1 MNGDPIDPAKTQI
14 MSEPALAGGALK
26 QFRLENLI
34 GQGGMGL
41 VYRAHD
47 SRLHRQVAVKILPS
61 ALTADPER
69 KQRFLQEARAAA
81 RISHPAIAQIFDA
94 DEQDGV
100 TFIVMELVEGKTVR
114 QLIDQGELDILSAID
129 IGVMVADGLAKAH
142 ELGIVHRDIKPAN
155 VMRTKDGHVKV
166 LDFGLAK
173 LLPSAATRPAVTDP
187 LPPLQPSMTRTDI
200 IMGTPAY
207 MSPEQL
213 RGLPVDARTDIF
225 AVGVLVFEMV
235 TGQSPFQRATA
246 VDAIHAT
253 AFEETPIMNSPR
265 AHIPEELQRIVS
277 RCLKKRPDERYPNA
291 ALLASDLKVLRRQTE
306 AGLAHHISW
315 RQRALDLWDEVSH
328 LPRSQYLWYGIGLV
342 IAVLAL
348 SLSLAKIGAGG
359 LVFLTVAALLV
370 YRHIRNRPLRVQ
382 EMLVRRI
389 SKLPEVRL
397 ITLQKRQFNVV
408 VDRPVAQL
416 YGRINGL
423 LQSANRELYHGEP
436 LTLSVLHDLT
446 DEQLHQLLTSPGV
459 HYVREEEKKPT
470 ASQDPHQKPES

>member
-1 MNGDPIDPAKTQI
+1 MNGDSTDQAKTQI
-14 MSEPALAGGALK
+14 IPEPVIAGGALK

-61 ALTADPER
+61 ALTSDPER

-94 DEQDGV
+94 DEQEGV

-129 IGVMVADGLAKAH
+129 IGVMVAGALGKAH

-173 LLPSAATRPAVTDP
+173 LLPSAGPGPAGIDP
-187 LPPLQPSMTRTDI
+187 IAKSETTMTRTDI

-207 MSPEQL
+207 MSPEQV

-235 TGQSPFQRATA
+235 TGQSPFHRDTA

-253 AFEETPIMNSPR
+253 AFEETPAMNSSR
-265 AHIPEELQRIVS
+265 AHIPDELQRIVS

-291 ALLASDLKVLRRQTE
+291 GLLANELRVLRRQTE
-306 AGLAHHISW
+306 AGLAHRTSW
-315 RQRALDLWDEVSH
+315 RQRILDLWEEVSH
-328 LPRSQYLWYGIGLV
+328 LPRSHYVLYAIGLV
-342 IAVLAL
+342 IAVWAL
-348 SLSLAKIGAGG
+348 STSLARIGMGG
-359 LVFLTVAALLV
+359 LVFLFVAALLV
-370 YRHIRNRPLRVQ
+370 YRHIRNRPVRVQ

-416 YGRINGL
+416 YGRINSL

-446 DEQLHQLLTSPGV
+446 EEQIRQMLTSPGV
-459 HYVREEEKKPT
+459 QYMRDEEKKPT
-470 ASQDPHQKPES
+470 GNQN